1 MFGEFLRFGGNPRGE
16 PQFFSKNDGVVF
28 RDLPRLP
35 KRMQDR
41 MGIIFAETIVIPN
54 GMCYTVSILNFP
66 GKRGPF
72 MQYKDADI
80 ELHHTLTESPDE
92 GMFPLHAHN
101 RYEIYCFL
109 AGQGYYTVEGHDYP
123 LTPGCILVM
132 RDGETHKLH
141 ISPDRPY
148 ERMALHF
155 APHLVDPAQREV
167 LLAPFRARPLGQ
179 RNMLLPSDELSRVI
193 DMLRRITD
201 GSLPPEAD
209 RPRILAYLP
218 AILHELSRAALVGSQ
233 SGDESSTVPLVGQI
247 IDYINRAPAEV
258 ESMEA
263 LEARFGFSRSYL
275 NRTFRRSTGVSIW
288 DYVILKRLTE
298 ARKAIRRGTPAVP
311 AAKAV
316 GYTDYSSFYRQY
328 KKRFGITPE
337 EEKRSAP
344 KDIRK

>member
-1 MFGEFLRFGGNPRGE
+1 
-16 PQFFSKNDGVVF
+16 
-28 RDLPRLP
+28 
-35 KRMQDR
+35 
-41 MGIIFAETIVIPN
+41 
-54 GMCYTVSILNFP
+54 
-66 GKRGPF
+66 

-80 ELHHTLTESPDE
+80 ELHHTLTDSPDE
-92 GMFPLHAHN
+92 GLFPLHAHN

-155 APHLVDPAQREV
+155 APHLVEPTQREA

-201 GSLPPEAD
+201 GTLPPEED
-209 RPRILAYLP
+209 RARILAYLP

-233 SGDESSTVPLVGQI
+233 SGDGSATVPLVGQI
-247 IDYINRAPAEV
+247 IDYINSAPAEV

-263 LEARFGFSRSYL
+263 LEERFGFSRSYL

-298 ARKAIRRGTPAVP
+298 ARKAIRRGTPAVL

-328 KKRFGITPE
+328 KKRFGTTPE

-344 KDIRK
+344 KAIRK

>member
-1 MFGEFLRFGGNPRGE
+1 
-16 PQFFSKNDGVVF
+16 
-28 RDLPRLP
+28 
-35 KRMQDR
+35 
-41 MGIIFAETIVIPN
+41 
-54 GMCYTVSILNFP
+54 
-66 GKRGPF
+66 

-80 ELHHTLTESPDE
+80 ELHHTRTESPDE
-92 GMFPLHAHN
+92 SLFPLHAHN

-109 AGQGYYTVEGHDYP
+109 EGQGYYTVEGHDYP

-155 APHLVDPAQREV
+155 APHLVDAAQRER

-179 RNMLLPSDELSRVI
+179 RNMLLPSNELTRISE
-193 DMLRRITD
+193 MLLRITD
-201 GSLPPEAD
+201 GTLPPEED
-209 RPRILAYLP
+209 RDRILAYLP
-218 AILHELSRAALVGSQ
+218 AILHELSRAAMLENQPS
-233 SGDESSTVPLVGQI
+233 DNTDTAPLVGQI
-247 IDYINRAPAEV
+247 IDYINRAPAAV

-263 LEARFGFSRSYL
+263 LEERFGFSRSYL

-298 ARKAIRRGTPAVP
+298 ARKAIRRGTPAIT
-311 AAKAV
+311 AAKEA

-328 KKRFGITPE
+328 KKRFDITPE
-337 EEKRSAP
+337 EEKRSVP
-344 KDIRK
+344 KTGKS